1 MKKGKNKSM
10 EREHWFQLVD
20 KLADLYVLDWSKY
33 RIAKDS
39 GMFVPKHADD
49 SPVRLT
55 KKTLSGHLGGHYA
68 VSVFSWEKKTKF
80 LSLDVDQDSE
90 RTVQSVVYILQWFG
104 IPKEKIYVSDSG
116 GKGYHVEV
124 FFDGN
129 GVWLDGLQRFYRAV
143 LEEIGRDESEVEFR
157 PTGTLSIKL
166 PLGKHSETGRTCW
179 FVDRDTLKPIE
190 DMDYIFRIEKMSSED
205 MESII
210 ERTPEVDDARI
221 RRMVWGKRKLQPAR
235 RVVLQNL
242 PEVTAPGQRHSM
254 MVQVAMQYRQRGYN
268 EKQIVEALMEWYD
281 EQLPNIMS
289 TSREATEK
297 DARRIAW
304 WVCEKISV
312 RKSKFEEDIFETG
325 KVRLSAEEMGSILM
339 CKGGT
344 ARKLLLNTLLW
355 GKRTGKNHVSQTQ
368 LANAIGT
375 APRVIRKILPKLQE
389 KNLLICLA
397 GKVGKE
403 GDEFVKDVNTYY
415 IGVLPECGDI
425 PETGKTIEI
434 PIEDVKED
442 FLRVYYQAMQELLGT
457 EYVMQRLTKPEQAEM
472 DMILKGEHSK
482 NEK

>member
-1 MKKGKNKSM
+1 MLKKGMYESM
-10 EREHWFQLVD
+10 EQEHWFQLVD
-20 KLADLYVLDWSKY
+20 KLADLYILDWSKY
-33 RIAKDS
+33 RVSNDR

-55 KKTLSGHLGGHYA
+55 KKTLSGHLSGHYA

-80 LSLDVDQDSE
+80 LSLDVDQDPE

-116 GKGYHVEV
+116 NKGYHVEV

-129 GVWLDGLQRFYRAV
+129 GVWIDRLQRFYRAV
-143 LEEIGRDESEVEFR
+143 LEEIGREENEVEFR

-190 DMDYIFRIEKMSSED
+190 DVDYIFKIEKMSSED

-210 ERTPEVDDARI
+210 ERTPEVDEARI
-221 RRMVWGKRKLQPAR
+221 RRMVWGKRKLQAAR

-242 PEVTAPGQRHSM
+242 PEVTSPGQRHSM
-254 MVQVAMQYRQRGYN
+254 MVQVAIQYRQRGYN
-268 EKQIVEALMEWYD
+268 EEQIVEALMEWYD
-281 EQLPNIMS
+281 EQLPDIM
-289 TSREATEK
+289 TTPREAAKK
-297 DARRIAW
+297 DAIEIAEW
-304 WVCEKISV
+304 ICRKVSG
-312 RKSKFEEDIFETG
+312 RKSKFEEDMFETG
-325 KVRLSAEEMGSILM
+325 DVRLSAEEIGSILM

-355 GKRTGKNHVSQTQ
+355 EKRTGKNHVSQTQ

-375 APRVIRKILPKLQE
+375 APRVIRKYLPKLQQQ
-389 KNLLICLA
+389 NLLICLA
-397 GKVGKE
+397 GKAGKE
-403 GDEFVKDVNTYY
+403 GDEFIKDANTYY
-415 IGVLPECGDI
+415 VGVLPECGDV
-425 PETGKTIEI
+425 PEPGKTIEI

-457 EYVMQRLTKPEQAEM
+457 EYVMQRLTKPEQVEM
-472 DMILKGEHSK
+472 DIILNGYLMEGA
-482 NEK
+482 